1 MRLKIEQL
9 GSHLASGLAPVYV
22 VSGDE
27 PLQHIEALDA
37 IRAAA
42 RQQGFGE
49 RVVMRTERSF
59 DWDELAAHGDS
70 LGLFADKRIIELHLS
85 SLKIGQEGSAA
96 LVRYTQRLSEDN
108 LLLLSCAKLDASVGK
123 SKWVKALDAAGVVL
137 QVWPMTGRELEQWVQ
152 KRAGA
157 MGLRLAPEA
166 SAVLAERIEG
176 NLVLCVQELK
186 KLQLISG
193 GDTVAVEDVVA
204 SVADCARYSV
214 YEAVDS
220 ALAGEARRAIRIVR
234 SLREEGVEG
243 TFLLWALARELRT
256 LTAIATDL
264 KSGVPIEQALR
275 EHRVWH
281 KRVATVRAALGRH
294 DAEAWLGLMSMT
306 RDIDLQLKSGGE
318 KLAWD
323 GLERLTLG
331 MAGVVIFPSNP
342 YKVMNSS

>member
-9 GSHLASGLAPVYV
+9 GTHLARSLAPVYV

-27 PLQHIEALDA
+27 PLQSIEALDA
-37 IRAAA
+37 IRATA

-49 RVVMRTERSF
+49 RVVMRAERTF
-59 DWDELAAHGDS
+59 DWDELAAHSDS

-108 LLLLSCAKLDASVGK
+108 LLLLSCGKLDASVGK

-137 QVWPMTGRELEQWVQ
+137 QVWPMTGRGLKQWVE
-152 KRAGA
+152 KRASA
-157 MGLRLAPEA
+157 MGLRLDSEA

-193 GDTVAVEDVVA
+193 EDTVGVEDVVA

-220 ALAGEARRAIRIVR
+220 ALAGDARRAIRVVR
-234 SLREEGVEG
+234 SLKEEGVEG
-243 TFLLWALARELRT
+243 TVLLWALARELRT
-256 LTAIATDL
+256 LTAIATDVAN
-264 KSGVPIEQALR
+264 GVPIEQALR
-275 EHRVWH
+275 EHGVWQ
-281 KRVATVRAALGRH
+281 KRAATVRAALDRH
-294 DAEAWLGLMSMT
+294 EPHAWLGLMSMT
-306 RDIDLQLKSGGE
+306 RNIDLQLKRGAA

-323 GLERLTLG
+323 ALERLTLG
-331 MAGVVIFPSNP
+331 MAGVVIFPGNP
-342 YKVMNSS
+342 YRVMS